1 MMGKEKEKERIA
13 TRRQCAHVV
22 NIAPTGR
29 DLCILHSIPTVSYW
43 KSSFTL
49 SPSGNKSPPACH

>member
-13 TRRQCAHVV
+13 ARRQCAHVV

-29 DLCILHSIPTVSYW
+29 DLCILHSIPTVSY
-43 KSSFTL
+43 
-49 SPSGNKSPPACH
+49 